1 MFRKAR
7 SKIAFLFLAAMSMV
21 FSACSFVQVKA
32 EELVDSSRAD
42 PSPVS
47 PLGIQVLERAN
58 EGLTLDLEE
67 FQIAFPG
74 NIEDAENRIDL
85 SGAVASLQLKEP
97 SLHGLNVRLD
107 APLDY
112 NGLQREI
119 NVTLFNEELYF
130 SVGADRD
137 EGASYDIRYKTTL
150 NAYDIGAVDETTH
163 GITYYEYGQ
172 LDFVLSE
179 ILTALE
185 ITQIDISSDSFG
197 SKFIFDYDAILD
209 SLSVIQEYDASRY
222 LWELPLGENI
232 YRVGLVHDDQ
242 NVLSGFE
249 FPVAGDEEVVFSG
262 GASVKIKANILS
274 DQSVDWSLPFDK
286 ESYTPLEDSLALFR
300 RIASF
305 AKRKSLQ
312 IGASFELYHKED
324 EIAGDDTHFATPGV
338 EEECSLELEA
348 NCDFQN
354 ETFGETHVEATLAKQ
369 GGGEQSLLLHTQPS
383 SSEEGT
389 DFFLNLANVMKV
401 RTNSLILNALFSA
414 GKDAFTD
421 ESIQNEDI
429 LKMIASILNA
439 IEAIQKTVEAFQETA
454 LYDDI
459 NRGEYHHILAT
470 IIDIAISANH
480 MELTIDLTPASLEGT
495 ARVVLNG
502 TTPDSPLGYV
512 EFNHAGIHSSNDSHT
527 MFLLDGRI
535 FVGDYQKKEID
546 FEEYEPLSHIPHWT
560 EEIKAISAYDQLQ
573 VQLDGY
579 ALKKGTTSA
588 IATETADQYVFD
600 PVLGRGRKEQGFA
613 FHGSLAFDLKNRI
626 GTGTMDFLDA
636 KENYV
641 NDHKLSIDFTGE
653 PLDSDTDEN
662 DMRGSG
668 NQNAM
673 FFEYSSRNFTASSED
688 GVYES
693 ENRSEPKNGSLKGR
707 FSVHSISGILEVV
720 RTLTDSNDPRFK
732 RLTSL
737 LGSMSANTLLKKALS
752 GQYFDLLTSNIL
764 SSFQTQEDSTTLEIA
779 PGVLDLTNGLTL
791 KLGYAP
797 DGAPKS
803 IEVWMTLGDESA
815 TEIYA
820 KITLG
825 ETHFDSFPY
834 QFADHTPSN
843 YTDYSSLKT
852 LLSFAL
858 DTITL
863 GNTDERAKTAYHIAG
878 SVGLKLEAL
887 SFTVKDVQVSFDLYI
902 VMEGTNLKIIG
913 RVFSPKTNADLL
925 GLVKII
931 NKDTYTNIFYETD
944 GQDTSGTL
952 FLTRLTDIK
961 NYTNRDTSVPTIEP
975 RKVHGND
982 FMTNIIDWLAKY
994 VLNMSSTVT
1003 DLMSRIDSESTKAFH
1018 GEDIVE
1024 SIAVS
1029 NASLSSP
1036 SWDVSI
1042 GLGALAHTDILGS
1055 LNATISGKNV
1065 TYGSEASPYHKNT
1078 LYSLNGQTLI
1088 DFTVLKISA
1097 AINLTMEN
1105 VSSGRYVD
1113 IWETDNAVSVYQQ
1126 ESVVDKDWLGRS
1138 KTKYYYSMLQGS
1150 GSSIWNGPWGKTNA
1164 NTRYAGAQFYSD
1176 PDTVVS

>member
-1 MFRKAR
+1 MFQRAK
-7 SKIAFLFLAAMSMV
+7 SKIAFLFFAAMGVV
-21 FSACSFVQVKA
+21 FSACSFVQVRA
-32 EELVDSSRAD
+32 EELVDSSRTD
-42 PSPVS
+42 SSPVR
-47 PLGIQVLERAN
+47 PLGMQVIERAN
-58 EGLTLDLEE
+58 EGMTLDLEE
-67 FQIAFPG
+67 FEIVFSGKTA
-74 NIEDAENRIDL
+74 DAENRIVL
-85 SGAVASLQLKEP
+85 SGAKASLQLTEP

-112 NGLQREI
+112 NGLQREL
-119 NVTLFNEELYF
+119 NVTLFEEALYF
-130 SVGADRD
+130 SVDASRD
-137 EGASYDIRYKTTL
+137 EGASYDVRYKTTL
-150 NAYDIGAVDETTH
+150 TAYDIGGIDEMTH

-179 ILTALE
+179 ILAALE
-185 ITQIDISSDSFG
+185 ITKIDTSSSSLG
-197 SKFIFDYDAILD
+197 SKLAFDYDAILD
-209 SLSVIQEYDASRY
+209 SLSGIQQYDASRY

-232 YRVGLVHDDQ
+232 YRVGLVHDSQ
-242 NVLSGFE
+242 NVLTGFE
-249 FPVAGDEEVVFSG
+249 FPIAEDAEARLNGGVA
-262 GASVKIKANILS
+262 VKIKANILS
-274 DQSVDWSLPFDK
+274 DQSVDWSLPFDA

-300 RIASF
+300 RVATF

-312 IGASFELYHKED
+312 IGASFGLYHKED
-324 EIAGDDTHFATPGV
+324 EIVGDDTHFATPGV
-338 EEECSLELEA
+338 EEECSLELQA

-354 ETFGETHVEATLAKQ
+354 GTFGEAHIEATLAQ
-369 GGGEQSLLLHTQPS
+369 EGGGQQSLLLHTQPGLD
-383 SSEEGT
+383 EEGT
-389 DFFLNLANVMKV
+389 DFFLNLANIMKV

-414 GKDAFTD
+414 GKEALTD

-429 LKMIASILNA
+429 LKMVASILNA
-439 IEAIQKTVEAFQETA
+439 IEAINKAVEAFQETA

-459 NRGEYHHILAT
+459 TRGEYQHILAT
-470 IIDIAISANH
+470 IIDVAVSANH
-480 MELTIDLTPASLEGT
+480 MELTVDLSPASLEGT

-502 TTPDSPLGYV
+502 ITPDSPLGYV
-512 EFNHAGIHSSNDSHT
+512 EFNHAGVRSSNDSHT
-527 MFLLDGRI
+527 TFLLDGRI
-535 FVGDYQKKEID
+535 SIGDYQKKEID
-546 FEEYEPLSHIPHWT
+546 FEEFEPLTHIPHWT
-560 EEIKAISAYDQLQ
+560 EEIRAISAYDQLQ

-588 IATETADQYVFD
+588 ITATTADQYAYD
-600 PVLGRGRKEQGFA
+600 PLLGRGRREQGFS

-626 GTGTMDFLDA
+626 GTGTMNFLDA
-636 KENYV
+636 KESYV

-673 FFEYSSRNFTASSED
+673 FFEYSSANFTASSGSD
-688 GVYES
+688 IYEA

-707 FSVHSISGILEVV
+707 FSVHSISGFLDVV

-752 GQYFDLLTSNIL
+752 GQYFDLLTTNII
-764 SSFQTQEDSTTLEIA
+764 SSFQMEAGFTTLEIA
-779 PGVLDLTNGLTL
+779 PGVLDLSNGLTL

-797 DGAPKS
+797 SGAPES

-834 QFADHTPSN
+834 QFASHTPSN
-843 YTDYSSLKT
+843 YADYSSLKT

-863 GNTDERAKTAYHIAG
+863 GNTEERAKTTYHIAG
-878 SVGLKLEAL
+878 SIQLKLEAL
-887 SFTVKDVQVSFDLYI
+887 SFNVKDVKVTFDLYI

-913 RVFSPKTNADLL
+913 RVFSPKTNADLV
-925 GLVKII
+925 GLVKVI

-944 GQDTSGTL
+944 GEDTSGTL
-952 FLTRLTDIK
+952 FMTRLTDIK
-961 NYTNRDTSVPTIEP
+961 SYSNRDTSTPTIEA
-975 RKVHGND
+975 RKVHGDD
-982 FMTNIIDWLAKY
+982 FMSNVIDWLAKY
-994 VLNMSSTVT
+994 ILNMSSTVT

-1024 SIAVS
+1024 SITVS
-1029 NASLSSP
+1029 NSSLSNP
-1036 SWDVSI
+1036 SWDLSI

-1055 LNATISGKNV
+1055 LTATISGKNV
-1065 TYGSEASPYHKNT
+1065 AYGSEASPYHKNT

-1097 AINLTMEN
+1097 GINLTMEN
-1105 VSSGRYVD
+1105 VSTGRYVD
-1113 IWETDNAVSVYQQ
+1113 VWETNDAVSIYQQ
-1126 ESVVDKDWLGRS
+1126 ESVVEKDWLGRN

-1164 NTRYAGAQFYSD
+1164 NALYASAKFYSD
-1176 PDTVVS
+1176 PDTVIS